1 MLAARAGCNV
11 HPPRFRSES
20 SERDSCE
27 TLPTDFLVQKDSHGF
42 ICAFGFNLSKTTE
55 LALRACVRRAPSRAP
70 QVGE

>member
-42 ICAFGFNLSKTTE
+42 FLRVRNFGFNLSKTTE
-55 LALRACVRRAPSRAP
+55 LAR
-70 QVGE
+70 